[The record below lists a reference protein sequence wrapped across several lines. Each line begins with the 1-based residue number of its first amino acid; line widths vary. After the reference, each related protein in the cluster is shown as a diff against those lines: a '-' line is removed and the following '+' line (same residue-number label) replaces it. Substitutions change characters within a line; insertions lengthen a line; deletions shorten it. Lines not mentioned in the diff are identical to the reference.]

1 MGPSPHPG
9 PNPSPNVSLPLPL
22 LFPSQSFPVAQ
33 DFRAGGDFRVP
44 LIFLGKNLKLRKGK
58 ELVQGHRAKVDGAQ
72 RWPGSPGSQPVALS
86 PPTRGR
92 SLLSR

>member
-1 MGPSPHPG
+1 MKDRTEFPQNRVLKRQPP
-9 PNPSPNVSLPLPL
+9 VSQP
-22 LFPSQSFPVAQ
+22 FPVAQ

-44 LIFLGKNLKLRKGK
+44 LIFPGKNLKLRKGK

-72 RWPGSPGSQPVALS
+72 RWPGSSGSKPIALS

-92 SLLSR
+92 SPLSR